1 MRGGYKFVL
10 LWSVFA
16 SVWIIA
22 IAVSFFL
29 YIYLPKAYDTDVI
42 RTVTVITLFLGF
54 PVLAL
59 SFFTIYISYK
69 GYKRFKVFTT
79 DFYPMWLRTR
89 LNLSQSDEKEL
100 MEKINDAI
108 IGVLPEFRKSHD
120 VHITS
125 RNKTFEKYD
134 IALRNKKNI
143 VLVKVLFQENQ
154 YDSIPDIISE
164 MKHFPRRLRIK
175 LLMIVMDDFSKSHPL
190 DDLRYE
196 GKIRK
201 EAAVLIMEHKEGQ
214 LTVKRIF
221 PPKSL

>member
-1 MRGGYKFVL
+1 
-10 LWSVFA
+10 
-16 SVWIIA
+16 
-22 IAVSFFL
+22 
-29 YIYLPKAYDTDVI
+29 
-42 RTVTVITLFLGF
+42 
-54 PVLAL
+54 
-59 SFFTIYISYK
+59 
-69 GYKRFKVFTT
+69 
-79 DFYPMWLRTR
+79 
-89 LNLSQSDEKEL
+89 